1 MCWSAKSWLLF
12 TPLVSLP
19 ARGECNKHLQ
29 GERFS
34 SVLGNKHPQTSAHSW
49 EGALV
54 PNTIRA
60 ATLRWMS
67 MGKCLGGL
75 LVSKDPWQHL
85 LPRRARTMLVLPG
98 EGEEQHQLRSI
109 SSSGCSFAPHRKD
122 KADCSRVL
130 LLCSPFAARRACS
143 NTRYRCHHWL
153 AAICPPDMH

>member
-19 ARGECNKHLQ
+19 ARGGCNKHLQ

-54 PNTIRA
+54 PNTVRA
-60 ATLRWMS
+60 AALRWIS
-67 MGKCLGGL
+67 MGKWLGGL
-75 LVSKDPWQHL
+75 LVSKEPWQGL
-85 LPRRARTMLVLPG
+85 LPHRARTTLVPPG

-109 SSSGCSFAPHRKD
+109 SSFGSSFAPHRKD
-122 KADCSRVL
+122 KADRSRVL
-130 LLCSPFAARRACS
+130 LLCSPFAVRRACS
-143 NTRYRCHHWL
+143 NTQYHRHCWL
-153 AAICPPDMH
+153 DAICPPDMR